1 MAYSFDQIIPREGTH
16 AYKLDL
22 REKVFGN
29 PDVLPLWVAD
39 MDFAAPPEVMN
50 AIQQRAT
57 HGIYGY
63 TVRGDWF
70 QQAIVGWM
78 QRRHQWTVDPAWVEY
93 APGVVPS
100 MVMAVL
106 AYTQPGDQVV
116 IQTPVYPPFYSVV
129 RDNGR
134 ELVTNTLMET
144 SEGYVMDFDLLEQQL
159 ANPKA
164 KLFFLCHPHNPVGR
178 VWRRDELERLA
189 SLCLQYNVLMVSDEI
204 HCDLI
209 LFGNHHS
216 PLASLSTEV
225 ANRTITLNAAS
236 KTFNI
241 AGFSTSYVII
251 PNAVLMAQF
260 RKVLTG
266 LHLYTG
272 HVFSGISLEAAYT
285 HGEPWL
291 NDLLLYL
298 ESNIAMVKDFLA
310 ERLPEVTFHQPQAT
324 FLLWLDFRA
333 WEMSQHELKH
343 TIIHKA
349 NVGLNDGVSFGNE
362 GQGFMRLNVGSPR
375 ALVLEGLERIAK
387 ARNV

>member
-1 MAYSFDQIIPREGTH
+1 MVYSFDQIIPREGTH

-39 MDFAAPPEVMN
+39 MDFAAPPQVMN
-50 AIQQRAT
+50 AIQQRAM

-78 QRRHQWTVDPAWVEY
+78 QRRHQWTVNPAWVEY

-134 ELVTNTLMET
+134 ELITNPLLET

-159 ANPKA
+159 ANPNA
-164 KLFFLCHPHNPVGR
+164 KMFFLCHPHNPVGR

-189 SLCLQYNVLMVSDEI
+189 NLCLQYDVLMVSDEI
-204 HCDLI
+204 HSDLI
-209 LFGNHHS
+209 LFGNHHI
-216 PLASLSTEV
+216 PLASLSAEV

-241 AGFSTSYVII
+241 AGFSTSYVVI
-251 PNAVLMAQF
+251 PNAELMAQY

-298 ESNIAMVKDFLA
+298 ESNIAMVQDFLA
-310 ERLPEVTFHQPQAT
+310 KRLPEVTFHQPQAT

-333 WEMSQHELKH
+333 WKMSQHELKH

>member
-1 MAYSFDQIIPREGTH
+1 
-16 AYKLDL
+16 
-22 REKVFGN
+22 
-29 PDVLPLWVAD
+29 
-39 MDFAAPPEVMN
+39 
-50 AIQQRAT
+50 
-57 HGIYGY
+57 
-63 TVRGDWF
+63 
-70 QQAIVGWM
+70 
-78 QRRHQWTVDPAWVEY
+78 
-93 APGVVPS
+93 
-100 MVMAVL
+100 
-106 AYTQPGDQVV
+106 
-116 IQTPVYPPFYSVV
+116 
-129 RDNGR
+129 
-134 ELVTNTLMET
+134 
-144 SEGYVMDFDLLEQQL
+144 MDFDLLEQQL

-164 KLFFLCHPHNPVGR
+164 KMFFLCHPHNPVGR

-189 SLCLQYNVLMVSDEI
+189 NLCLQYNVLMVSDEI
-204 HCDLI
+204 HSDLI
-209 LFGNHHS
+209 LFGNHHI
-216 PLASLSTEV
+216 PLASLSAEV
-225 ANRTITLNAAS
+225 ANRTITLNATS

-251 PNAVLMAQF
+251 PNAELMAQF

-310 ERLPEVTFHQPQAT
+310 EQLPEVTFHQPQAT